1 MNDYDLIKAQIS
13 ALIETDPHYIPVLSN
28 AASILFQSMENA
40 SWAGFYLLKDGRLV
54 VGPFQGKPAC
64 IHIEKGKGVCGTAW
78 EKAETIIVPD
88 VEEFP
93 GHIACSSLSRS
104 EIVVPLFSGGEV
116 IGVLDIDREELD
128 TFDGVDALWLER
140 IAGHSEKILKGKYR

>member
-64 IHIEKGKGVCGTAW
+64 IHIELGKGVCGTAAK
-78 EKAETIIVPD
+78 EGCLIMVPD
-88 VEEFP
+88 VHAFP
-93 GHIACSSLSRS
+93 GHIACDS
-104 EIVVPLFSGGEV
+104 ESASELVVPLRKDGRV
-116 IGVLDIDREELD
+116 IGVIDIDSHVKGNFIPRDARGLESVAALICEK
-128 TFDGVDALWLER
+128 TVFD
-140 IAGHSEKILKGKYR
+140 